1 MKWLRFYEGGGRVEE
16 TQTKWT
22 LQRVAWRAG
31 ELRMGEA
38 AEHLERLLRLGDPVS
53 QYAVLWGLCR
63 TGTTAQ
69 ADALHLY
76 AMDPGYTGRMAR
88 EGLRRILTGEERS
101 RFLEMQRARI
111 SWTLRD
117 KLDPLDVPAFTE
129 LLASGVHDRE
139 ISRVYLEDSSDVHA
153 SLCGF
158 VAAVPLTERNTEAL
172 NELFQAAFLRG
183 DSAMFGVVAHR
194 LEEKAPVPYKA
205 RRRFQRRTRRSL
217 RRTAQADPATYLELA
232 MGVLT
237 AAATITSA
245 SDAKGSLLDF
255 TLSHARTH
263 EAIWRGSSAA
273 HKEAL
278 RTSSVEA
285 IRYFGNTL
293 I

>member
-53 QYAVLWGLCR
+53 QYAVLWALCR
-63 TGTTAQ
+63 TATQAH

-88 EGLRRILTGEERS
+88 EGLRRILTGDERQ
-101 RFLEMQRARI
+101 RFLEMQRARV

-117 KLDPLDVPAFTE
+117 KLSPLDAAALTE

-139 ISRVYLEDSSDVHA
+139 ISRVYLEDDDA
-153 SLCGF
+153 TQQALRGF
-158 VAAVPLTERNTEAL
+158 VAGVELTERNVEAL
-172 NELFQAAFLRG
+172 NELFQAALLRG
-183 DSAMFGVVAHR
+183 DGAMFGVVAQR
-194 LEEKAPVPYKA
+194 LEENSPASYKA
-205 RRRFQRRTRRSL
+205 RRRFRRRSRRSL
-217 RRTAQADPATYLELA
+217 RRTVDADPGTYLALA
-232 MGVLT
+232 TGVLT
-237 AAATITSA
+237 AATGEGDEHTLTGFALA
-245 SDAKGSLLDF
+245 HAK
-255 TLSHARTH
+255 AH
-263 EAIWRGSSAA
+263 EGVWRGAEAA

-278 RTSSVEA
+278 RGSSVEA